1 MRASPA
7 FKRWIRLSMSSS
19 NACLRAKRGSDV
31 FMPLCPTLR
40 SPTLAATSPAAGL
53 SPPPP
58 VPSPASPLRSRAVPR
73 GGTGARPSSPKELH
87 SETSL
92 AAAAAGEG
100 RGGGG
105 PSAYGAGGIAA
116 AEHRWRSGTAPL
128 IFCERDPGR
137 RPRSAAAAAFSRAW
151 RLPWTS
157 CACSGAAAVG
167 PRLPPRPIIGA
178 AVGRPE
184 VRRPADGGVGACCS
198 AQ

>member
-1 MRASPA
+1 
-7 FKRWIRLSMSSS
+7 
-19 NACLRAKRGSDV
+19 
-31 FMPLCPTLR
+31 MPIA
-40 SPTLAATSPAAGL
+40 PTLAATSPAAGL

-184 VRRPADGGVGACCS
+184 VRGEAARCSCSALLLPAGRRARVVLRCRASSSAGGGRPADGGVGACCS